1 MCKPRSGLFQGTAGD
16 LASSAA
22 TGQLA
27 NRLQQ
32 TVTQWAENFAHS
44 LPSSKRDK
52 FLIACVA
59 FDETTGRCYYGWNK
73 GYLDPA
79 FVRNP
84 LLFGDSTHKGILPSE
99 SREPFPVGNCA
110 EVAAINN
117 ALNDGASLSSLHIFV
132 ICAGK
137 KMLGTPKAS
146 CKNCT
151 RTFKGRIKVNYSG
164 WTEED

>member
-32 TVTQWAENFAHS
+32 SVTQWAENLARPLTGGTRRAFYV
-44 LPSSKRDK
+44 
-52 FLIACVA
+52 ACVA
-59 FDETTGRCYYGWNK
+59 FDETTGRCYYGRNK
-73 GYLDPA
+73 GFLDPA

-110 EVAAINN
+110 EVDAINS
-117 ALNDGASLSSLHIFV
+117 ALNDGASLSNLHISV
-132 ICAGK
+132 ISARK
-137 KMLGTPKAS
+137 NKMGELMKS

-151 RTFKGRIKVNYSG
+151 YTFRGRIKANYSG
-164 WTEED
+164 WTEDD